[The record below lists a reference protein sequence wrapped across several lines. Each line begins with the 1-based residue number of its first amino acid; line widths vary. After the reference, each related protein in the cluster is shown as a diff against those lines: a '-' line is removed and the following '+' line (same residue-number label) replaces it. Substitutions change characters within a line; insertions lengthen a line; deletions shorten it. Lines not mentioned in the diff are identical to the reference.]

1 MERTLAL
8 IKPDAVEDQFTG
20 AIIACIEDA
29 GFDIIGLKKLQLTV
43 GQAEDFY
50 AVHKDRSFFNEL
62 VEFMTSGPIIAMVLE
77 KENAVDD
84 WREFMGAT
92 DPEKAEEGTIRREF
106 GRSIG
111 ENATHGSDSIENATN
126 EIAFFFPELK

>member
-29 GFDIIGLKKLQLTV
+29 GFDIIGLKKLELTKE
-43 GQAEDFY
+43 QAEKFY
-50 AVHKDRSFFNEL
+50 AVHKDRSFFGEL
-62 VEFMTSGPIIAMVLE
+62 VNFMSSGPIVAMVLE
-77 KENAVDD
+77 KENAIAD

-92 DPEKAEEGTIRREF
+92 DPEEAEEGTIRNEF
-106 GRSIG
+106 GRNKG
-111 ENATHGSDSIENATN
+111 ENATHGSDSIETAAN